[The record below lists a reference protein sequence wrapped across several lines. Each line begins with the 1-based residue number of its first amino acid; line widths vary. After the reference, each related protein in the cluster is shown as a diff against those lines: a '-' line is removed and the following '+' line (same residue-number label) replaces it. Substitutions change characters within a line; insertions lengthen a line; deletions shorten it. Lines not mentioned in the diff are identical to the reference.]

1 MPGVKCR
8 AVSGLA
14 VLLSCGLAACGGGG
28 SSSPPP
34 GGSTPP
40 PSVAPI
46 AGQYSASAS
55 VTGQTPVPIQIPVTF
70 QNEVPG
76 TTYYVGAK
84 YTTNAITSM
93 VAQAH
98 GGASYTVYASLKPPY
113 SLKPGVYTDQV
124 IFGAC
129 LDPTCT
135 SILTGSESA
144 PLTLTYTITAVTGAQ
159 APTAELAS
167 TSVTTQAL
175 TTDPTPPATSNDAL
189 TLTNFN
195 SVTPV
200 VIVTS
205 TKNGLGAVGYSPTN
219 LYNGGLVQIVARPGA
234 TVGPGNYNDT
244 VTVTVCLDPACLNPV
259 GSPFKIAV
267 QYTVTDTVT
276 VAGTN
281 GYTFGIVALQ
291 SADIA
296 WDATHSLLY
305 LSTPPDLT
313 NALGAI
319 RTLDPATIK
328 LGVPVPI
335 GHQPAALA
343 VSDDGAYLYAGLADV
358 NSAAR
363 LTLPALAPDITIPLA
378 PYQSLSQFALDI
390 EVAPGFPHTIALTRT
405 QALIGN
411 TATAPVQVFDDAVPR
426 TNAGAIVSFVQW
438 GPGATSLYGLTN
450 NLNPNNLY
458 TFNIDATGIAGT
470 TAVTGNTTDTRIHL
484 DQGLI
489 YADGGFITDP
499 TSGTLVHQLP
509 NNVHQV
515 LPDSPHGK
523 IFACAAPVNGMVI
536 QSYDNKT
543 YAPIASVPLP
553 SYTNNCVRLIR
564 WGSSGL
570 ALTTD
575 SGYVVLVSGAFV
587 GP

>member
-1 MPGVKCR
+1 
-8 AVSGLA
+8 
-14 VLLSCGLAACGGGG
+14 
-28 SSSPPP
+28 
-34 GGSTPP
+34 
-40 PSVAPI
+40 VAPG

-98 GGASYTVYASLKPPY
+98 GGASYTVLASLKPPY
-113 SLKPGVYTDQV
+113 LLKPGVYTDQV
-124 IFGAC
+124 VFGAC
-129 LDPTCT
+129 LDPNCT
-135 SILTGSESA
+135 SVLAGSESS

-159 APTAELAS
+159 APSAALAS
-167 TSVTTQAL
+167 TSVTTQDLAA
-175 TTDPTPPATSNDAL
+175 DPSPPATTNDAL
-189 TLTNFN
+189 TFTNFN
-195 SVTPV
+195 SVIPV

-205 TKNGLGAVGYSPTN
+205 TKNGVAGAGYTPTN
-219 LYNGGLVQIVARPGA
+219 IYSSGLVQIVARPGA
-234 TVGPGNYNDT
+234 TVGPGIYNDT
-244 VTVTVCLDPACLNPV
+244 VTVTVCLDPACVNPV
-259 GSPFKIAV
+259 GTPFNIAV

-276 VAGTN
+276 VPGTN
-281 GYTFGIVALQ
+281 GYTFGVAPLR

-305 LSTPPDLT
+305 LSTPPDST
-313 NALGAI
+313 NVLGTI
-319 RTLDPATIK
+319 RTLDPATTK
-328 LGVPVPI
+328 LGAPVAI
-335 GHQPAALA
+335 GHQPMALA

-363 LTLPALAPDITIPLA
+363 LTLPALAPDIMIPLA

-405 QALIGN
+405 QALSGNLSDNIG
-411 TATAPVQVFDDAVPR
+411 TAPVQVFDDAVPR

-438 GPGATSLYGLTN
+438 GPGATSLYGLTS

-458 TFNIDATGIAGT
+458 TFSIDATGVAGT
-470 TAVTGNTTDTRIHL
+470 TAVTGNTSFTRIHL

-509 NNVHQV
+509 NNVYQV
-515 LPDSPHGK
+515 LPDSAHGK
-523 IFACAAPVNGMVI
+523 IFACALAPTNGLLI

-553 SYTNNCVRLIR
+553 SYATGCLRLIR

-570 ALTTD
+570 ALTMG
-575 SGYVVLVSGAFV
+575 SAYVVLVSGNFV